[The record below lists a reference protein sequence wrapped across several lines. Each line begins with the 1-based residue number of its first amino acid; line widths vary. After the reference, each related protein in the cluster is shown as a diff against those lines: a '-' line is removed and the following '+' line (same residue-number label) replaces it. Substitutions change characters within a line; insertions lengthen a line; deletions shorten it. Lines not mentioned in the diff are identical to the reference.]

1 MLVFET
7 EKSTQ
12 KKLAIISGISII
24 VMAICAGFSYGFV
37 HSSLIVK
44 GDATASLNNIS
55 GSIGLFRAEILG
67 WLIVFLLDILVSWA
81 LYFFLKQTDNSLALL
96 AAWIRL
102 SYTAILG
109 IAITHLIS
117 ITVLLNGDDSLLSIP
132 LDQLKIQLMYHI
144 NVFDKIWSLGLVIFG
159 FHLLILGYVI
169 LKSDF
174 IPKIV
179 GILVLIASLC
189 YVLIHS
195 LHLFLP
201 QIQNITLVLEHI
213 LSLPMAV
220 GELVLGIW
228 LLIKG
233 GRTTKTKN

>member
-7 EKSTQ
+7 EKLTQ
-12 KKLAIISGISII
+12 RKVAIIAGLSII

-44 GDATASLNNIS
+44 GDATATLSNIS

-67 WLIVFLLDILVSWA
+67 WLIVLLLDILVSWE
-81 LYFFLKQTDNSLALL
+81 LYVFLKQIDNSLALL
-96 AAWIRL
+96 AAWLRL

-109 IAITHLIS
+109 IAITHLIC
-117 ITVLLNGDDSLLSIP
+117 ITVLLNGDDYLMSIP
-132 LDQLKIQLMYHI
+132 LDQLKVQLMYHI
-144 NVFDKIWSLGLVIFG
+144 NVFDKIWSFGLVIFG
-159 FHLLILGYVI
+159 FHLLILGYAI

-174 IPKIV
+174 IPKKI
-179 GILVLIASLC
+179 GILLLIASLC

-201 QIQNITLVLEHI
+201 QIENITLALESI

-220 GELVLGIW
+220 GELVLGLW

-233 GRTTKTKN
+233 GRITKIKN